1 MTRLF
6 MMCAVVGTTAGAD
19 ILNVPGDFETIQAAI
34 DARADGDEIVVAPG
48 TYNEALFAE
57 TVPGSGI
64 PRKVFTLRSS
74 TRNPADVIIDASGL
88 QAPALHLIEFT
99 DPCTFEGL
107 TFKGGVGALI
117 TPGNYLAGGGA
128 CCEAADAIF
137 TKCVFFGNAADRG
150 GAIFTYQSFGD
161 FRVDHCIFR
170 DNFAPLGGAWYSGF
184 GSPDIVHSV
193 FTRNSAASSLQ
204 GNGPGAFYFGPSTSP
219 KIRNC
224 IAWGNLP
231 SAVGGFGTPDIAYS
245 LIEGYV
251 GGVANIDTD
260 PMFIDSA
267 ANNFALME
275 NSPCIDA
282 GDAVV
287 SSEGLLFDFAGQNRG
302 LDHPEVPNTGRSIF
316 ELCTDLGAFEF
327 QYESA
332 PPPNPCPSDVNG
344 SGTVDYEDL
353 VNVLANWGPCAG

>member
-1 MTRLF
+1 MTRWF
-6 MMCAVVGTTAGAD
+6 VMCAVVGTTAGAD

-57 TVPGSGI
+57 MVPGSGI

-260 PMFIDSA
+260 PMFVDSA
-267 ANNFALME
+267 ANNFMLME

-282 GDAVV
+282 GDALV
-287 SSEGLLFDFAGQNRG
+287 SSEGLLLDFAGQNRG

>member
-1 MTRLF
+1 M
-6 MMCAVVGTTAGAD
+6 
-19 ILNVPGDFETIQAAI
+19 
-34 DARADGDEIVVAPG
+34 
-48 TYNEALFAE
+48 
-57 TVPGSGI
+57 
-64 PRKVFTLRSS
+64 
-74 TRNPADVIIDASGL
+74 
-88 QAPALHLIEFT
+88 
-99 DPCTFEGL
+99 
-107 TFKGGVGALI
+107 
-117 TPGNYLAGGGA
+117 
-128 CCEAADAIF
+128 
-137 TKCVFFGNAADRG
+137 
-150 GAIFTYQSFGD
+150 
-161 FRVDHCIFR
+161 
-170 DNFAPLGGAWYSGF
+170 
-184 GSPDIVHSV
+184 HSV

-260 PMFIDSA
+260 PMFVDSA
-267 ANNFALME
+267 ANNFMLME

-287 SSEGLLFDFAGQNRG
+287 SSEGLLLDFAGQNRG
-302 LDHPEVPNTGRSIF
+302 LDHPEVPNTGRAIF
-316 ELCTDLGAFEF
+316 EMCTDIGAFEF